1 MKILRDLRAFTK
13 LLILLELK
21 SQPRIKM
28 QEIADRL
35 DVTIQAVSEYIKL
48 MINDNLILK
57 TNGEYRLTQ
66 VGVEF
71 LHNNISEL
79 KEFLD
84 KKIEDLDII
93 NECTAIAGEDLNKG
107 EKVYLSMEGGL
118 LTARKNAINN
128 NNNENNNNKYESESQ
143 SNGLVLYDVKSGTDV
158 AIGNLK
164 GILDYEFGNLT
175 ILTLPSTKDGG
186 SKLVSIKKFEK
197 LMKDNDPDRVA
208 IYDLIGYS
216 VIKKLGLDP
225 DIEFSSLAASV
236 EAIQRGY
243 NVMLLTSMDT
253 LSDIVSQLEFNNSQT
268 KNKIHYSVLSWKE
281 IKK

>member
-66 VGVEF
+66 IGVEF

-118 LTARKNAINN
+118 LIARKNAIDNN
-128 NNNENNNNKYESESQ
+128 SDSNNKNESESQ

-197 LMKDNDPDRVA
+197 LIKDHDPDRVA

-281 IKK
+281 IKE

>member
-66 VGVEF
+66 IGVEF

-118 LTARKNAINN
+118 LIARKNAIDNN
-128 NNNENNNNKYESESQ
+128 SDSNNKNESESQ

-186 SKLVSIKKFEK
+186 SKLVSIEKFEK
-197 LMKDNDPDRVA
+197 LINDHDPDRIA

-281 IKK
+281 IKE